1 MISVNSG
8 LSRAMIKL
16 WWKIWSVSPASRSSD
31 IVFPF
36 ALSPLCGL
44 IGAVQVPCL
53 PCPAWPRGKLAASF
67 PRVSGAT
74 PPAFPMAAQA
84 VFSWQGGAEPGH
96 CQARAALRALP
107 GDNGSRLW
115 PGHPA
120 WLRTLS
126 RMIRYL
132 IKGWRAKER
141 QLAYYT
147 GCAVC
152 VYLFVCFNMLHAQTL
167 RSSTSDS
174 PSPPSL
180 SYSFIDFLD
189 LLAYSLGCFFVHLLI
204 IIH

>member
-1 MISVNSG
+1 MKNLISS
-8 LSRAMIKL
+8 
-16 WWKIWSVSPASRSSD
+16 ASRSSD
-31 IVFPF
+31 IVFAF

-44 IGAVQVPCL
+44 IGAAQVPCL
-53 PCPAWPRGKLAASF
+53 PCPAWNRGKLAAS
-67 PRVSGAT
+67 VSGTT

-84 VFSWQGGAEPGH
+84 VFSWQCGAEPGH

-152 VYLFVCFNMLHAQTL
+152 VYLFVC
-167 RSSTSDS
+167 
-174 PSPPSL
+174 
-180 SYSFIDFLD
+180 
-189 LLAYSLGCFFVHLLI
+189 
-204 IIH
+204 